1 MAVGQGSGLWQLG
14 PRQVTIGIPQGSV
27 LGPVLFKSSIFY
39 KIPFFPFFFPPPQGN
54 IRVFCCVRPL
64 LAAEQEAQKGLE
76 HLHFPPEDNK
86 TLVLCRTEGVSA
98 NLGCP
103 DPKSGLGGAPPAAP
117 APKSSTALQA
127 GGPITGA
134 GGPISPISPRIA
146 HQAGNRARGD
156 PPKS

>member
-103 DPKSGLGGAPPAAP
+103 DPKSGLGGGIPCCSRSQILHGPTSGRP
-117 APKSSTALQA
+117 YN
-127 GGPITGA
+127 GGRRPYK
-134 GGPISPISPRIA
+134 PDISPYCTS
-146 HQAGNRARGD
+146 GWE
-156 PPKS
+156 